1 MIRHAEET
9 DMPVILEVYRIARAF
24 MAAHG
29 NTVQW
34 QNNHPSREILDQ
46 DIDKGHLY
54 VYENKGKVHG
64 VFAFIPGEDPT
75 YGAIEGEWM
84 DESPYA
90 AIHRVASDGTEKG
103 VFAKIAEYCK
113 KEIPH
118 LRIDTHERNLPMQ
131 GAVQKCGFHRC
142 GIIHIADGSP
152 RIAYEYVEKLESAL

>member
-1 MIRHAEET
+1 MIRHAEEK
-9 DMPVILEVYRIARAF
+9 DMPVILNIYQIARAF

-34 QNNHPSREILDQ
+34 QNNHPSKEVLMQ
-46 DIDKGHLY
+46 DVEKGQLY
-54 VYENKGKVHG
+54 VYENQDRVHG
-64 VFAFIPGEDPT
+64 VFASIPGEDPT
-75 YGAIEGEWM
+75 YKVIDGAWM
-84 DESPYA
+84 DDSPYA

-103 VFAKIAEYCK
+103 VFAKVVDYCK

-131 GAVQKCGFHRC
+131 GAIQKCGFHRC

-152 RIAYEYVEKLESAL
+152 RIAYEFIEKEESAL

>member
-1 MIRHAEET
+1 MIRHAEEK
-9 DMPVILEVYRIARAF
+9 DMPVILNIYQIARAF

-34 QNNHPSREILDQ
+34 QNNHPSKEVLMQ
-46 DIDKGHLY
+46 DVEKGQLY
-54 VYENKGKVHG
+54 VYENQDRVHG

-75 YGAIEGEWM
+75 YKVIDGAWM
-84 DESPYA
+84 DDSPYA
-90 AIHRVASDGTEKG
+90 AIHRVASDGTEKR
-103 VFAKIAEYCK
+103 VYAKVLDYCN

-131 GAVQKCGFHRC
+131 GAIQKCGFHRC

-152 RIAYEYVEKLESAL
+152 RIAYEFIEKEESAL

>member
-1 MIRHAEET
+1 
-9 DMPVILEVYRIARAF
+9 
-24 MAAHG
+24 
-29 NTVQW
+29 
-34 QNNHPSREILDQ
+34 
-46 DIDKGHLY
+46 
-54 VYENKGKVHG
+54 
-64 VFAFIPGEDPT
+64 
-75 YGAIEGEWM
+75 M

>member
-1 MIRHAEET
+1 MIRCAEEK
-9 DMPVILEVYRIARAF
+9 DMPVILNIYQIARAF

-34 QNNHPSREILDQ
+34 QNNHPAKEVLEQ
-46 DIDKGHLY
+46 DIAKKQLY
-54 VYENKGKVHG
+54 VYENQGQIHG

-75 YGAIEGEWM
+75 YKIIDGAWM
-84 DESPYA
+84 DNSPYA

-103 VFAKIAEYCK
+103 IFAKVADYCK

-131 GAVQKCGFHRC
+131 GAIQKCGFRRC

-152 RIAYEYVEKLESAL
+152 RIAYEYVGKEESAL

>member
-1 MIRHAEET
+1 MIRYAEEK
-9 DMPVILEVYRIARAF
+9 DMHVILNIYQIARAF

-34 QNNHPSREILDQ
+34 QNNHPDREVLEQ
-46 DIDKGHLY
+46 DIAKKQLY
-54 VYENKGKVHG
+54 VYENQGQIHG
-64 VFAFIPGEDPT
+64 AFAFIPGEDPT
-75 YGAIEGEWM
+75 FKIIDGAWM
-84 DESPYA
+84 DNSPYA

-103 VFAKIAEYCK
+103 IFAKVADYCK

-131 GAVQKCGFHRC
+131 GAIQKCGFRRC

-152 RIAYEYVEKLESAL
+152 RIAYEYVGKEESAL